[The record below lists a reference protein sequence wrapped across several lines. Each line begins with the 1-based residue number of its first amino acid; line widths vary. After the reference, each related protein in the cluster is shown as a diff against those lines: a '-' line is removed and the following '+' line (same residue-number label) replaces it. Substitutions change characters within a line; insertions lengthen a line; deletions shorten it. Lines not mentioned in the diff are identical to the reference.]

1 MTETRDFLT
10 RENMI
15 SRLNFLIHSATAVA
29 EADKLVMTVF
39 GGDTTLSETPCIDN
53 LLGGYI
59 DIVYDCLIGSVQ
71 NDFLLESDEAY
82 EFFSETIYDLSHG
95 HPVRLFGDKTIENAV
110 DLYDI
115 FNDTEFMIREFVQKE
130 EEL

>member
-15 SRLNFLIHSATAVA
+15 SRLDYLIRSATSIA
-29 EADKLVMTVF
+29 EADKLAMKVF
-39 GGDTTLSETPCIDN
+39 GDYTTLSETPCIDN
-53 LLGGYI
+53 LFGGYM

-71 NDFLLESDEAY
+71 NDFLLESNEAY
-82 EFFSETIYDLSHG
+82 EFFSDIIYDLSHG
-95 HPVRLFGDKTIENAV
+95 RPIRLFGDKKIENAV